1 MSPVTGL
8 ARLAERTL
16 ICLFLYMVNLSP
28 VYTVHMGNFNSVT
41 KMNKDATFQVLFR

>member
-8 ARLAERTL
+8 ARLAKRTL
-16 ICLFLYMVNLSP
+16 SNFYMGNFSQ
-28 VYTVHMGNFNSVT
+28 VYNVHMGNFNSVT